1 MKRLHSRRHSGQWH
15 RAALAALLAVLAIG
29 LFNAGDAA
37 RAQGSHAGHNHGPA
51 PAVSD
56 VDAAEVAKPGD
67 LPEIV
72 LGKADA
78 PITIIEYA
86 SITCGHCGR
95 FHREL
100 LPEVKKKYI
109 DTGIARMFVREF
121 PLESVAAASALLVR
135 CSKPDVQ
142 YKFLETLFERQQ
154 QWLQGNDVRD
164 ELVEIAK
171 EFGFTETTFESCLKD
186 EALFEKVVGVRTR
199 ANKEFGVKSTPTFF
213 INGKALVGPQ
223 SIEEFDEIIG
233 PLRAEAKTKTT
244 K

>member
-1 MKRLHSRRHSGQWH
+1 MKRTRSRQHIGQWH
-15 RAALAALLAVLAIG
+15 VSALAALLTFLAIG
-29 LFNAGDAA
+29 LFNAGDVA
-37 RAQGSHAGHNHGPA
+37 RAQGSHADHKHGAA
-51 PAVSD
+51 PTVSD
-56 VDAAEVAKPGD
+56 VDAAEVAKPGE

-72 LGKADA
+72 LGDPQA
-78 PITIIEYA
+78 PITIVEYA

-142 YKFLETLFERQQ
+142 YKFVEALFERQQ

-164 ELVEIAK
+164 ALLVIAK
-171 EFGFTETTFESCLKD
+171 EFGLSEKDFEGCLKND
-186 EALFEKVVGVRTR
+186 ALFKKVTGVRTR

-233 PLRAEAKTKTT
+233 PLHAEDKAKTT